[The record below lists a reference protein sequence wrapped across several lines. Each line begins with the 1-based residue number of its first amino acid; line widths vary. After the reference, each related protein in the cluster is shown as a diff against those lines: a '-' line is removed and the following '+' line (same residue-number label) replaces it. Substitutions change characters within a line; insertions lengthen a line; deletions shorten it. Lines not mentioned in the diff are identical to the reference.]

1 MPKSCET
8 SHSIHPPL
16 PAPWSS
22 APCPSTMFSTSPALV
37 PEPISTKQKR
47 CMFPM
52 NTRCCHIW
60 LWPWLSALPGCENV
74 DGGVAEAETGAEVGA
89 LGPWG
94 VRTERPRESTANPS
108 FCN

>member
-16 PAPWSS
+16 PGVWSS
-22 APCPSTMFSTSPALV
+22 APWPSTMFSTSPALV
-37 PEPISTKQKR
+37 PELISTRQNR

-60 LWPWLSALPGCENV
+60 PCACILPGCENV
-74 DGGVAEAETGAEVGA
+74 DGGVAEAETEAEAGA